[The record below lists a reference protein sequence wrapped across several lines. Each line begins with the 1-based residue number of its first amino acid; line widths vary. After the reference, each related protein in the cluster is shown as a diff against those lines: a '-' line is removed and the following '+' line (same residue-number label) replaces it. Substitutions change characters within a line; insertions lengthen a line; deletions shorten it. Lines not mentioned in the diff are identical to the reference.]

1 MAIEFYHMAG
11 GPFAWRCL
19 LALAVKN
26 LAYTPIVIVPGR
38 GDLKTPSFLE
48 LNWRGTLP
56 LLRDGEVVVRE
67 SQAIMFYLDRAY
79 PEPPLYGRSPAEA
92 ARIMQEICEQGSY
105 LEALLRKVIAPVLF
119 GAPGLSSIGDIAEPL
134 RQEFSALDQILAKHA
149 WIAGDAISAA
159 DLNLY
164 PFFPTFERALR
175 EPAAGEAATHLPIP
189 GEAYPNISRWIKA
202 IQGLDGYAKTVPG
215 A

>member
-1 MAIEFYHMAG
+1 MAIEFYYTEG

-19 LALAVKN
+19 LALAVKK
-26 LAYTPIVIVPGR
+26 LVYTPIVMVPAN
-38 GDLKTPSFLE
+38 GDLKTSKFLE

-56 LLRDGEVVVRE
+56 VLRDGEIVVRE

-79 PEPPLYGRSPAEA
+79 PEPPLYGSSPAAA

-105 LEALLRKVIAPVLF
+105 LEALLRKVIGPILF
-119 GAPGLSSIGDIAEPL
+119 GAPGLPLIDEIVEPL
-134 RQEFSALDQILAKHA
+134 GREFSALDQLLAKRK

-175 EPAAGEAATHLPIP
+175 EPAAAEAAAF
-189 GEAYPNISRWIKA
+189 GEAYPNISRWMKA
-202 IQGLDGYAKTVPG
+202 IQRLDGYPKCVPS